1 MVLLVEETN
10 HRDTETQRNQK
21 LMSAELDKLV
31 NDVRAIGDDAHA
43 SFGKLSAEQLNWKPA
58 ADRWSVAQCLD
69 HLITSNNGYFPII
82 ESVRS
87 GQRKTS
93 FWERLPV
100 LPGLAGGLLIKSL
113 DPASARKI
121 RAPKRFEPAQSNLS
135 PTIVDDFVAQQSKV
149 AEAMNATR
157 HLDLGKIVITSP
169 ALSIVTYSLMDGFR
183 IIVVHE
189 QRHLQQAKR
198 VTAESAFPR
207 EQSA

>member
-1 MVLLVEETN
+1 
-10 HRDTETQRNQK
+10 
-21 LMSAELDKLV
+21 MSAQVDSLI
-31 NDVRAIGDDAHA
+31 NDVRTIGDDARG

-69 HLITSNNGYFPII
+69 HLLTSNNGYFPII

-93 FWERLPV
+93 FLERLPV

-113 DPASARKI
+113 DPASGRKI
-121 RAPKRFEPAQSNLS
+121 KAPKKFEPAQSDIS
-135 PTIVDDFVAQQSKV
+135 PGVVDDFVDQQSKV
-149 AEAMNATR
+149 IDAMNATR
-157 HLDLGKIVITSP
+157 HLDLEKIVITSP

-198 VTAESAFPR
+198 VTAEPAFPR